1 MLIIALAA
9 TNRDGC
15 GVEGR
20 NDFVWLVLRVKLS
33 TWNVSGYFSSDMLYD
48 THFQNCVDVLFL
60 VSIPGIVLSVDLKCY
75 FSISSDVSFNRLSS
89 TKSSICVPFL
99 QVSVRVADLHPFPHD
114 HRLLALKDQF
124 VGQIKAPVERAY
136 HSSRRILERCDRV

>member
-1 MLIIALAA
+1 MLVIALAA
-9 TNRDGC
+9 TKRDGC
-15 GVEGR
+15 WVEGR

-33 TWNVSGYFSSDMLYD
+33 TRNVSGYYSSDMLCD
-48 THFQNCVDVLFL
+48 THFRNCVDVLFL
-60 VSIPGIVLSVDLKCY
+60 VSIPGINLSVDLKCY
-75 FSISSDVSFNRLSS
+75 FPISSDVSINRLSS

-99 QVSVRVADLHPFPHD
+99 QVSSRVADLQPFP